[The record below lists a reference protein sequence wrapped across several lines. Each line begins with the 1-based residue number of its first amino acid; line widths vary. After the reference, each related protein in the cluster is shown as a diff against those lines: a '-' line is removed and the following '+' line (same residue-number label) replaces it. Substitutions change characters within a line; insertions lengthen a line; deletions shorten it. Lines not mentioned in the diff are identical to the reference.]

1 VVKTFFK
8 EFLVIERATGD
19 HLDSIRVEVNFKI
32 FVFIKVSLNEDVILI
47 GNVDVV
53 LLKLNYGEGLVFV
66 RRNDWRGHGQV
77 SHYLFLEDVVHG
89 VEE

>member
-8 EFLVIERATGD
+8 EFLVIERAAGD

-53 LLKLNYGEGLVFV
+53 LLKLDYGEGLVFV
-66 RRNDWRGHGQV
+66 RGNDRRGHGQV

>member
-8 EFLVIERATGD
+8 EFLVIERAAGD

-53 LLKLNYGEGLVFV
+53 LL
-66 RRNDWRGHGQV
+66 
-77 SHYLFLEDVVHG
+77 
-89 VEE
+89 